1 MLGLITGFLFF
12 SWTDFIITP
21 LYIYLAYRWFNSFV
35 NKTYQEEPYV
45 MKMLMYAFWFKIGGS
60 LFINSIYEF
69 YYRGGDVQGYYGGSE
84 GIYNSIFYN
93 PVYTVKMFFSSSDQ
107 YRTFLS
113 STFGLKRDMIQF
125 VTSRHFLNTP
135 ELTAIKMAA
144 IASFACFH
152 TYTTIGIIFALFA
165 FAGSFKLFLLMRQR
179 YPHLTKP
186 ILICCFF
193 IPSVI
198 VWGGGVL
205 KDPLTYGG
213 TCFIIYYL
221 YEIFV
226 NRKFKLAY
234 FVYLVLAS
242 ALVVLIKPYIFMS
255 LTPAVFFFLIFTYV
269 HQIKSKAIFTFLV
282 PFVIVITIG
291 LSFVLVTILKNEL
304 GRFSL
309 ENIQDTLEDF
319 QTWHE
324 AEAKMSGGSGYTLGA
339 MDFSTTGLLK
349 KIPLAINVTYFRPYI
364 WEARKPIIF
373 LGAVESLLVF
383 FFFIRTLYRA
393 GIRRFFRTMFSD
405 PFTIFCILFA
415 LIFGTAVGLS
425 SYNFGALARY
435 KIPGMPFFVFAIYI
449 INDQYQKKKK
459 TKSEITV

>member
-1 MLGLITGFLFF
+1 
-12 SWTDFIITP
+12 
-21 LYIYLAYRWFNSFV
+21 
-35 NKTYQEEPYV
+35 
-45 MKMLMYAFWFKIGGS
+45 
-60 LFINSIYEF
+60 
-69 YYRGGDVQGYYGGSE
+69 
-84 GIYNSIFYN
+84 
-93 PVYTVKMFFSSSDQ
+93 
-107 YRTFLS
+107 
-113 STFGLKRDMIQF
+113 
-125 VTSRHFLNTP
+125 
-135 ELTAIKMAA
+135 
-144 IASFACFH
+144 
-152 TYTTIGIIFALFA
+152 
-165 FAGSFKLFLLMRQR
+165 MRQR

-186 ILICCFF
+186 IIICCFF

-234 FVYLVLAS
+234 FIYLILNAT
-242 ALVVLIKPYIFMS
+242 LVVLIKPYIFLS
-255 LTPAVFFFLIFTYV
+255 LTPAIFFFLIFTYV
-269 HQIKSKAIFTFLV
+269 HQIKSKAIFAFLV
-282 PFVIVITIG
+282 PFVIVTTIG

-309 ENIQDTLEDF
+309 EKIQGTLEDF
-319 QTWHE
+319 QTWHA
-324 AEAKMSGGSGYTLGA
+324 AEAKLSGGSGYTLGE
-339 MDFSTTGLLK
+339 MDFSTSGLLK

-373 LGAVESLLVF
+373 LGAVESLFVF
-383 FFFIRTLYRA
+383 FFFMRTLYRA

-435 KIPGMPFFVFAIYI
+435 KIPGMPFFIFAIYL

-459 TKSEITV
+459 AKSEITV